1 MRSGT
6 LIAFAVLFALL
17 AGAGWYALAG
27 LPSAG
32 EELPGDYY
40 IALIAGALS
49 AASC

>member
-1 MRSGT
+1 MRAGT